1 MAICDV
7 LIAVD
12 SVNKDIIAEAIEAVD
27 HTVEV
32 CEGHTFFILKDIEMD
47 LKKDRSLV
55 SVNGALEEIGEQNY
69 SFVRADLLAKTMR
82 ISGNPMKF
90 GVKALLTYGEPKK
103 QPLH

>member
-12 SVNKDIIAEAIEAVD
+12 SVNKDIIAEAIVAVD

-32 CEGHTFFILKDIEMD
+32 CEGQTFFVIKDIEMD
-47 LKKDRSLV
+47 LKKDMSLV
-55 SVNGALEEIGEQNY
+55 SINGALEELGEQNY
-69 SFVRADLLAKTMR
+69 SFVRADLLSKTMR
-82 ISGNPMKF
+82 ITGNPMKF
-90 GVKALLTYGEPKK
+90 GVKALLTYGEPNK

>member
-12 SVNKDIIAEAIEAVD
+12 SANKDIIAEAIEAVD

-32 CEGHTFFILKDIEMD
+32 CKDHTFFIMKEVELD
-47 LKKDRSLV
+47 LKKDLSMV
-55 SVNGALEEIGEQNY
+55 SINGALEEIGEQNY

-90 GVKALLTYGEPKK
+90 GVKALLTYGEPEK